1 MDTEDWHELQMTNSE
16 LRGTDY
22 VQRQISEHIISFKSS
37 KSFCVYLPSNIFRST
52 LGLLKIGEISQR
64 YSPVFSHV
72 THLDQPRVSITIL
85 WISER
90 QYRWT
95 AIESLFLREF
105 CDWR

>member
-1 MDTEDWHELQMTNSE
+1 MFMDAEDWHELQVTNSE

-22 VQRQISEHIISFKSS
+22 VQRQISEHIIFFKSS
-37 KSFCVYLPSNIFRST
+37 KSFCVYLASNIFRTT
-52 LGLLKIGEISQR
+52 LGLLR

-72 THLDQPRVSITIL
+72 THLDQSRVSVTIL

-95 AIESLFLREF
+95 AIESPFLREF